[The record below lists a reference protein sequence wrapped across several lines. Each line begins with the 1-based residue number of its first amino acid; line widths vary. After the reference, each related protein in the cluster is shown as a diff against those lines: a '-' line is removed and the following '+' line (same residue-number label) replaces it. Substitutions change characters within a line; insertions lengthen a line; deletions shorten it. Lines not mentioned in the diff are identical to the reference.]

1 MARIRIYT
9 NSVLAN
15 IVNILGYLFVFTGV
29 AGLFEGVILGGILM
43 IGVGLALMFWASNI
57 SENKKFTN
65 WKKSVQAK
73 GLEPKIRSSN
83 QVAVQVYNA
92 YPCDKTL
99 KYIQTL
105 NPAAAQMIASQ
116 IAANNAGKK

>member
-15 IVNILGYLFVFTGV
+15 IVNILGYVLTFTGI
-29 AGLFEGVILGGILM
+29 AGLFEGVVLGGILL
-43 IGVGLALMFWASNI
+43 IGIGFALIFWADNI

-65 WKKSVQAK
+65 WKKNIQAK
-73 GLEPKIRSSN
+73 GLEPMIRSSN
-83 QVAVQVYNA
+83 QVAVQVYNT
-92 YPCDKTL
+92 YPCNNAL

-105 NPAAAQMIASQ
+105 NPAAAQMIANQ